1 MAKLALWGRRK
12 RRSTTLS
19 RRQERI
25 IRYMWR
31 EGRGAAEIAE
41 QFGCHRSTVYRWLAR
56 PPRPSREVAAQSSSL
71 HPGLRLRFAG
81 EVLADAE
88 KQPQSHIVLA
98 WVGDTPLFAFAQDIL
113 KMGRDGLRQLAREAG
128 ANL

>member
-1 MAKLALWGRRK
+1 
-12 RRSTTLS
+12 
-19 RRQERI
+19 
-25 IRYMWR
+25 
-31 EGRGAAEIAE
+31 
-41 QFGCHRSTVYRWLAR
+41 
-56 PPRPSREVAAQSSSL
+56 
-71 HPGLRLRFAG
+71 
-81 EVLADAE
+81 VLADAE